1 MDYYGTSQQ
10 ATPLGSGG
18 KKFESHFVLKELLI
32 VFFFFVKQLNQTI
45 SSLYGG
51 VVPHQLYSLEQ
62 FASAS
67 LFERRLDIFIPLIL
81 VAAICF
87 MVLAV
92 SLVCIRAKT
101 KSMATWDPPAGVVFG
116 KVLFYYLQMT

>member
-18 KKFESHFVLKELLI
+18 KKFESPFVLKELLK
-32 VFFFFVKQLNQTI
+32 VFFLFKQLNQTI

-51 VVPHQLYSLEQ
+51 VIPHQLYSLEQ
-62 FASAS
+62 FANAS

-81 VAAICF
+81 VAAGCF
-87 MVLAV
+87 IVLAV
-92 SLVCIRAKT
+92 SLVCIRAKAR
-101 KSMATWDPPAGVVFG
+101 SMATWDPPAGVVFG
-116 KVLFYYLQMT
+116 KVLFYYLQII